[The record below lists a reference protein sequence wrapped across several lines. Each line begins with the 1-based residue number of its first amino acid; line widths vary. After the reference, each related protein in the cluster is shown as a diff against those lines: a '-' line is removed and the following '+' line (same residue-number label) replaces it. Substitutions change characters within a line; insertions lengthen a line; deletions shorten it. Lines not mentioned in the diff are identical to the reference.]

1 MIASELRAKSV
12 EDLQADLLQL
22 RREQLKYRIQQSTG
36 QLSQSHLIRQ
46 ARRDVAKIKTV
57 LAQKAGE

>member
-1 MIASELRAKSV
+1 MNTSELGAKSV

-36 QLSQSHLIRQ
+36 QLSQPHLIRQ
-46 ARRDVAKIKTV
+46 ARRDVARIKTV

>member
-1 MIASELRAKSV
+1 MNASELGAKSV

-36 QLSQSHLIRQ
+36 QLSQPHLIRQ
-46 ARRDVAKIKTV
+46 TRREVAKIKTV

>member
-1 MIASELRAKSV
+1 MKASELRAKSA

-22 RREQLKYRIQQSTG
+22 RKEQLKYRIQQSTG

-46 ARRDVAKIKTV
+46 ARRDVARIKTV